1 MTLAVSISSKFKVK
15 KTHLSLRPRKV
26 WLIWPS
32 IAFITEFVQKKWSW
46 RTSYGESI
54 ESVEIDCMIFVRFI
68 NMINRIIHA
77 GTKWTRICQICRPS
91 LTFCYG
97 RRYSC
102 ILLWIFVYRLITLL
116 LENNAAPI
124 LRTDFLY
131 LKIMFSFINFISIH
145 FQNTFKPANCRVA
158 KIRRGRK
165 HTGRYLFWIC
175 HENSD

>member
-1 MTLAVSISSKFKVK
+1 
-15 KTHLSLRPRKV
+15 
-26 WLIWPS
+26 
-32 IAFITEFVQKKWSW
+32 
-46 RTSYGESI
+46 
-54 ESVEIDCMIFVRFI
+54 MIFVRFI

-91 LTFCYG
+91 LSFCYG
-97 RRYSC
+97 RWYSC

-131 LKIMFSFINFISIH
+131 LKIMFSFINFISTH

-175 HENSD
+175 HENSDLNYITRSIFYNVTYSWRLLFLILWSFFECKHSALVKILLKLFIWFIIKK